1 MESRKAGQD
10 YWFDHIA
17 QWRTSELTR
26 TAYCTR
32 HGLKFYTFAYWIK
45 RHNAQGKP
53 LRLVLAKIVEPA
65 TPQGLL
71 LQGPQGWTLSV
82 PASVSGTWLAG
93 LLKALS

>member
-45 RHNAQGKP
+45 GKRPAQPHCVAGVDQVGRSRNGSNSSM
-53 LRLVLAKIVEPA
+53 RLLGQV
-65 TPQGLL
+65 G
-71 LQGPQGWTLSV
+71 SFS
-82 PASVSGTWLAG
+82 SVSFNQA
-93 LLKALS
+93 